1 MNFIICSINSNK
13 LKSKMS
19 LIIICFIINVTF
31 LILFQIGQLSAQNL
45 DYEKRSAYTLQVQ
58 ATDGANTATASV
70 SITVVDDKANPEP
83 PHFAPY
89 TETVTVTE
97 GSAAKV
103 VKDLTVTTA
112 SAGSFTC
119 DFGFDVTPSILE
131 YFTVNTRISSC
142 AVETRKPLKWTKE
155 VPSYKFTVRIITKSN
170 PRQWSSALLVVNIDD
185 VNDHAPEFTQDSYVV
200 SVHSSAKLG
209 SSVLQ
214 LKATDKD
221 DKRNG
226 EVSYRLMA
234 KGDSSRFAIFSLH
247 MNLFLRKVTVCE
259 LYAYVH

>member
-1 MNFIICSINSNK
+1 MSMFIVFFIISMT
-13 LKSKMS
+13 L
-19 LIIICFIINVTF
+19 
-31 LILFQIGQLSAQNL
+31 LILFNIGQLSAQNL

-70 SITVVDDKANPEP
+70 AITVVDDGANPEP

-89 TETVTVTE
+89 TETVSVTE

-103 VKDLTVTTA
+103 VTDLTVTTA
-112 SAGSFTC
+112 SAASFTC

-142 AVETRKPLKWTKE
+142 AVETRKPLRWTKE
-155 VPSYKFTVRIITKSN
+155 VPSYKFTVRVVNKSN
-170 PRQWSSALLVVNIDD
+170 LRQWSSALLVVNIND
-185 VNDHAPEFTQDSYVV
+185 VNDHAPEFGQDSYVV
-200 SVHSSAKLG
+200 SVHTAAKLG

-226 EVSYRLMA
+226 EIRYNLVTNA
-234 KGDSSRFAIFSLH
+234 DSSRFLIFY
-247 MNLFLRKVTVCE
+247 T
-259 LYAYVH
+259 